1 MRGLA
6 AMPSTLQTG
15 PARFIFDQHRFIR
28 DSLSNAKDAAM
39 FASRISKR
47 QLTPARS
54 GAKTPRHE
62 RATDETARFIGAS
75 TDVPAATSNF
85 CRISI
90 HSARPGRPLAQLSWA
105 GSPPPVAGQS
115 LPMGRLQDAS
125 EQEADRVASRAMSMT
140 LPRLAAGR
148 VTEQATEA
156 PILRAKGGSGGGPH
170 GGDAP
175 GIVHQVLR
183 SEGQA
188 LDSGTRSFFEPRF
201 GLDFSHVRVHTDP
214 MAAQSARAV
223 GARAYAVNNRIVF
236 AAGQYQPSSAL
247 GRGLL
252 AHELAHTAMSAG
264 KSVLCRQPDSTAA
277 PVRQDF
283 VFLMGADAKKDPNKF
298 YTVAERFYRAH
309 LPKAVF
315 VKSQR
320 SLDGLLKF
328 LAAHV
333 ATPAANIYIVAHGN
347 EDGTLAFALDG
358 AEKDHHLT
366 VNQLRAALH
375 PKTGASSL
383 SSVSSAVD
391 ANTRIHIKGC
401 DIGRTREMV
410 ELLDEAFGGAG
421 TVTAPTHE
429 QDFYTDPYLGAK
441 ARQQEHDTRIAAF
454 KEQLPAVPDVPQAVD
469 KKLTGKDKKEAR
481 SHRAQL
487 VKERQGV
494 ISRRAHDVAAEEKRI
509 VPELDAVAAA
519 AGTEEALSGPMFQRP
534 GTTPFT
540 AEELQPKVDRL
551 YGHLDKTRRVAMV
564 RALVAKDKRAPAIA
578 QKQGTYKQIGQR
590 LERHVTF
597 TQRFAEPANLSEA
610 RIRFRSDIHKNHF
623 TPKSMTVT
631 RTGDTTE
638 YELTGRSAPPKQA
651 AFDFTM
657 TFTATEPDHQD
668 LIRQGRALVQNPDR
682 YEWKVKRS
690 HSANG
695 STTLSVVGERTIAYL
710 HHGTLNVGKHDYFL
724 KDESDTDFYATA
736 GPPPPVPPPRE
747 PRRGPNP

>member
-1 MRGLA
+1 MDHPWTRRRLHCQQNRQSARGGRYSRRSSWDRWFSRRRLALPQLREVGGNRTQSRELARRHDRCRRGSSRVPHAVPLLAFSTHLSITSIARRWISCMRRSLRCFLDATCPPFQAKGSFMRGLA

-75 TDVPAATSNF
+75 TDVPAATPNF

-441 ARQQEHDTRIAAF
+441 ARQQEHDTRI
-454 KEQLPAVPDVPQAVD
+454 
-469 KKLTGKDKKEAR
+469 
-481 SHRAQL
+481 
-487 VKERQGV
+487 
-494 ISRRAHDVAAEEKRI
+494 
-509 VPELDAVAAA
+509 
-519 AGTEEALSGPMFQRP
+519 
-534 GTTPFT
+534 
-540 AEELQPKVDRL
+540 
-551 YGHLDKTRRVAMV
+551 
-564 RALVAKDKRAPAIA
+564 
-578 QKQGTYKQIGQR
+578 
-590 LERHVTF
+590 
-597 TQRFAEPANLSEA
+597 
-610 RIRFRSDIHKNHF
+610 
-623 TPKSMTVT
+623 
-631 RTGDTTE
+631 
-638 YELTGRSAPPKQA
+638 
-651 AFDFTM
+651 
-657 TFTATEPDHQD
+657 
-668 LIRQGRALVQNPDR
+668 
-682 YEWKVKRS
+682 
-690 HSANG
+690 
-695 STTLSVVGERTIAYL
+695 
-710 HHGTLNVGKHDYFL
+710 
-724 KDESDTDFYATA
+724 
-736 GPPPPVPPPRE
+736 
-747 PRRGPNP
+747 